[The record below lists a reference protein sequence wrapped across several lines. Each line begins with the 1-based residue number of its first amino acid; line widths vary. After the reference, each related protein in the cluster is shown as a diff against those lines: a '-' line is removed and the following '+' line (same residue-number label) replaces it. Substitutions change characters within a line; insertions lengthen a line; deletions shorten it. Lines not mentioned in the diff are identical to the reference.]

1 MKYKFYIDTHKG
13 ATFFYIL
20 SLIYFYN
27 AFDNMLAMVYLALH
41 GSYGFFWVL
50 KSKIFPDKTWEVKVP
65 LYYGFVIWFG
75 LSLYWI
81 APWIII
87 SEKFYDV
94 SMISNINIIIT
105 SSIFLYAFGVFLHF
119 SSDMQKFTQLKNKPG
134 QLINDGLFRRCRNIN
149 YFGELL
155 IYSSFALLSMHWV
168 PWVVLLFFIILVW
181 APNMLRKDKS
191 LAKYDNFEDY
201 KKGSKLFIPFI
212 Y

>member
-13 ATFFYIL
+13 ATFFYIF

-27 AFDNMLAMVYLALH
+27 AFDNILAMVYLAIH

-50 KSKIFPDKTWEVKVP
+50 KSRIFPDKTWEIKVP

-75 LSLYWI
+75 LSLYWV
-81 APWIII
+81 APWIIT
-87 SEKFYDV
+87 SEYFYDI
-94 SMISNINIIIT
+94 SIISNMNTIIAVG
-105 SSIFLYAFGVFLHF
+105 IFIYVFGVFLHF
-119 SSDMQKFTQLKNKPG
+119 TSDMQKFTQLKHKPG
-134 QLINDGLFRRCRNIN
+134 QLIDDSLFKRCRNMN

-155 IYSSFALLSMHWV
+155 IYSSFALLSMHWI
-168 PWVVLLFFIILVW
+168 PWAVLLLFIILVW
-181 APNMLRKDKS
+181 APNMIRKDKS
-191 LAKYDNFEDY
+191 LEKYDNFEDY